1 MRGDHRDHD
10 PAFWRFT
17 RDVARPVT
25 EERTEGNRVAHGY
38 QRCADERRPETGLTH
53 GDSACILAVERR
65 GKSEDAQQEQQT
77 GRPHRDAVDPQH
89 EAETVDAYRQHQQR
103 EQTVGQAQGQV
114 GFRQIDQAL
123 GAAHQ
128 CITRT
133 PDGEREERD
142 SGQQR
147 QERTDDSPVHAEV
160 RTGRNGVVGAVD
172 RSEQA
177 HRRQDQRAEYH
188 AQHNRPDTSLKGQA
202 EQHRE
207 TAEHGGGKGVGAAED
222 QAKQIAGLGVTLI
235 VRDLFDPVCFDA
247 AKAFFV
253 VFVIHDQLRS

>member
-1 MRGDHRDHD
+1 MCGDHRDHD
-10 PAFWRFT
+10 PAFGRFT

-53 GDSACILAVERR
+53 GDSACVLAVERR
-65 GKSEDAQQEQQT
+65 GKSEDAQQEQQA

-89 EAETVDAYRQHQQR
+89 EAETVDAHRQHQQR

-160 RTGRNGVVGAVD
+160 CTGRHGVVGAVD
-172 RSEQA
+172 RAEQA
-177 HRRQDQRAEYH
+177 HRREDQCTEHH
-188 AQHNRPDTSLKGQA
+188 AQHNRPDASLEGQA
-202 EQHRE
+202 EQYRE
-207 TAEHGGGKGVGAAED
+207 TAEHGGCKGIGATED
-222 QAKQIAGLGVTLI
+222 QAKQVAGPCGALI

-247 AKAFFV
+247 KAVFV
-253 VFVIHDQLRS
+253 VVVIHDLLRS